1 MRTKMTKFLGVN
13 VAVAL
18 LAMLAWT
25 ASPTAQTAQ
34 TATAA
39 DLARLDA
46 SMTVVNQQ
54 IADVKK
60 VDAALATQSEK
71 TASEIQ
77 DDLTYLKVKLR
88 REGNVTQKD
97 VKDLA
102 DRIETLRVKLQSSM
116 VKAQPIMAGETVDK
130 VVTLPV
136 GTEMEVRLQNP
147 LSSATSKVEER
158 FEATTI
164 EDVRRANELV
174 IPAGS
179 VARGFVSSVSQ
190 AGRLN
195 RKGSITLSFDQMVIN
210 GSRPPMRAS
219 LVKVIEGSV
228 GDDAKRVGAGAAVGA
243 IIGGM
248 LGGGKG
254 ALAGVM
260 IGAGGTVAATEGSD
274 ANLPVGTVLKIRLD
288 QPLEVSIK

>member
-1 MRTKMTKFLGVN
+1 MRMKISGIVMAVLALAAS
-13 VAVAL
+13 VAAQTV
-18 LAMLAWT
+18 T
-25 ASPTAQTAQ
+25 AS
-34 TATAA
+34 

-46 SMTVVNQQ
+46 SASVVSQQ
-54 IADVKK
+54 IAAMKK
-60 VDAALATQSEK
+60 IDPTLAAQSEK
-71 TASEIQ
+71 TLAEIQ

-88 REGNVTQKD
+88 REGNVQQKD

-102 DRIETLRVKLQSSM
+102 DRIETLHVKLQSSV
-116 VKAQPIMAGETVDK
+116 VKAQPIMTGDPVEK
-130 VVTLPV
+130 VVTIPV
-136 GTEMEVRLQNP
+136 GTEMEVRLQNA
-147 LSSATSKVEER
+147 LNSATSKVEER

-164 EDVRRANELV
+164 TDLRYADELA

-179 VARGFVSSVSQ
+179 VARGFVSSVSA
-190 AGRLN
+190 AGRLD
-195 RKGSITLSFDQMVIN
+195 RKGSITLSFDQMIIN
-210 GSRPPMRAS
+210 GKRPPMRAS

-228 GDDAKRVGAGAAVGA
+228 GDDAKRIGAGAAVGA

-274 ANLPVGTVLKIRLD
+274 ADLPVGTILRIRLD
-288 QPLEVSIK
+288 QPLEVTIK

>member
-1 MRTKMTKFLGVN
+1 MRLTIAKLLHVRL
-13 VAVAL
+13 AVAL
-18 LAMLAWT
+18 LAMASWT
-25 ASPTAQTAQ
+25 AGSVAAQ

-46 SMTVVNQQ
+46 SLTVVDQQ
-54 IADVKK
+54 VVAMKK
-60 VDAALATQSEK
+60 IDLALATQSGK
-71 TASEIQ
+71 TASEIH

-88 REGNVTQKD
+88 REGNVTAKD

-102 DRIETLRVKLQSSM
+102 DRIETLHVKLQSSV
-116 VKAQPIMAGETVDK
+116 VKAQPIMGDEPVERI
-130 VVTLPV
+130 VTLPV
-136 GTEMEVRLQNP
+136 GTEMEVRLQNA
-147 LSSATSKVEER
+147 LNSATSKIEER
-158 FEATTI
+158 FEATTT
-164 EDVRRANELV
+164 EDVRRADELV

-179 VARGFVSSVSQ
+179 VARGFVSSVSA

-195 RKGSITLSFDQMVIN
+195 RKGSITLSFDQMIVN

-219 LVKVIEGSV
+219 LVKVMEGSV

-260 IGAGGTVAATEGSD
+260 IGAGGTVAATDGSNAD
-274 ANLPVGTVLKIRLD
+274 LPVGTILKIRLD
-288 QPLEVSIK
+288 QPLEVTIK